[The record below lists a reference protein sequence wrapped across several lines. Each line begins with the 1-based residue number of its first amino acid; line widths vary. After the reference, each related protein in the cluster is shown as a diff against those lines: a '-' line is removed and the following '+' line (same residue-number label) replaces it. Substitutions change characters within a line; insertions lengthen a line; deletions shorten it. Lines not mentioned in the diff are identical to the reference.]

1 VVAGD
6 LVDRLIALGRFRDAR
21 MATYLYED
29 DDNRMKALGAV
40 AENQARRGLA
50 HQAVT
55 WINAEIAPEQRSVL
69 IKRVQDGTLQ
79 SLQSN
84 VANSGDV
91 IMYEQPSR

>member
-1 VVAGD
+1 
-6 LVDRLIALGRFRDAR
+6 
-21 MATYLYED
+21 
-29 DDNRMKALGAV
+29 
-40 AENQARRGLA
+40 
-50 HQAVT
+50 VT